1 MTPFTG
7 NGGNEILP
15 KDLVHESQ
23 IVRQFDNLLSSD
35 PQFKP
40 FYIIAEKILTKGEK
54 IPEDWPLFGTSG
66 YDFLNSLNGI
76 FVDIGNAKAFDHIY
90 SEFIKMKIN
99 FQDIVY
105 KTKKLV
111 MQVAM
116 SSEISTLGNYLNTIS
131 EKNRHTRDFTLNS
144 LTRVIIEVSAY
155 FPVIQVVCQYSPP
168 GSTAGEIKSSV
179 SNNVL
184 SRLLRCWSLPTC

>member
-111 MQVAM
+111 MQVA
-116 SSEISTLGNYLNTIS
+116 
-131 EKNRHTRDFTLNS
+131 H
-144 LTRVIIEVSAY
+144 
-155 FPVIQVVCQYSPP
+155 
-168 GSTAGEIKSSV
+168 
-179 SNNVL
+179 
-184 SRLLRCWSLPTC
+184 